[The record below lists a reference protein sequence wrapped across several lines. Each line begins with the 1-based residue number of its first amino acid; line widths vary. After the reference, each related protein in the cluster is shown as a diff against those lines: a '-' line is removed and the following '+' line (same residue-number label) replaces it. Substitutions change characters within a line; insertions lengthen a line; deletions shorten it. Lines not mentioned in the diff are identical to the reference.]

1 MKRKFFILV
10 GLSMTTI
17 AMIGCTQQNTATP
30 TTSLTAA
37 SSVAASPSP
46 ANSPTKE
53 TSKTSKVLSSGSFV
67 DGEHPTSGTV
77 RIVEKDGQRILEL
90 DETFETS
97 TSGPDLVVVLH
108 REPDVIGSTAPPTY
122 PINEGDYVLLAPLQE
137 YSGTQ
142 SYVIPENINLADFPS
157 AVIWCRQFNA
167 TFGAARL
174 Q

>member
-1 MKRKFFILV
+1 MKRQFFVLV

-17 AMIGCTQQNTATP
+17 AITGCTQQKTATH
-30 TTSLTAA
+30 TTSLTAE
-37 SSVAASPSP
+37 SSVVDSPSP

-53 TSKTSKVLSSGSFV
+53 ISETSKVIRSGTFV
-67 DGEHPTSGTV
+67 DGEHPTSGTA
-77 RIVEKDGQRILEL
+77 RIIEKDGQRILEF
-90 DETFETS
+90 DETFQTS

-108 REPDVIGSTAPPTY
+108 REPDVIGSTTPPTY
-122 PINEGDYVLLAPLQE
+122 PIPEGDYVLLAPLQE

-142 SYVIPENINLADFPS
+142 SYVIPENINLKDFQS